1 MERISGKG
9 WNQSIFHWTWKKIRI
24 FFVPR
29 QGLWFP
35 YLFHPV
41 CDGKIKCYISLEEKV
56 LNQVSDM
63 VSPFISAFLSNS
75 HLKWHLGNKMLCANI
90 FLHSHNYL
98 WNCSL
103 VLGCLCSSVQSYIF
117 SAKNCSDFGS
127 IVLFYLLQLKV
138 GGRLQSQNFYSEKKG
153 VFAEIQFSFRKLFC
167 WHILWLSFE
176 LNVTFQPDCRE
187 AFP

>member
-29 QGLWFP
+29 QSLWFP

-41 CDGKIKCYISLEEKV
+41 CDGKIKCYNSLEEKV
-56 LNQVSDM
+56 LNQISDM

-103 VLGCLCSSVQSYIF
+103 VLGVSVLLCRATHFLQRTVVILE
-117 SAKNCSDFGS
+117 
-127 IVLFYLLQLKV
+127 VLFYFIFYNWKLADAFKV
-138 GGRLQSQNFYSEKKG
+138 RIFIQRKKG
-153 VFAEIQFSFRKLFC
+153 FSQKFSFLSGNCFVGLFC
-167 WHILWLSFE
+167 GFPLS
-176 LNVTFQPDCRE
+176 
-187 AFP
+187 